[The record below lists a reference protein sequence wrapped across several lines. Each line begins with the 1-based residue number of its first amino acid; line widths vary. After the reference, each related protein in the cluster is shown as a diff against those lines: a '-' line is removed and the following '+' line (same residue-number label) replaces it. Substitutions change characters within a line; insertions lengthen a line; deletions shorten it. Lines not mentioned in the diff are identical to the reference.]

1 MVFTWYLLGIYLV
14 FTWYLLGIT
23 WYLLGIYLVFTWYLL
38 GIFFKITWY
47 LLGLFFIDLVLLGIL
62 LGILLGFLLG
72 ISSNIFQPCH
82 QIFVYHIN
90 FFHKSKFSSFCD
102 PAQSTLFYQK
112 CFESSSGMNTM
123 VDAKIFVHV
132 HVPTRFITRK
142 TQGKGQ
148 VGLQQMLQI
157 VVTQSVALLSI

>member
-1 MVFTWYLLGIYLV
+1 MVFYLVFTWYLHGIYLVFAWYLLGISWYFLGIYLV
-14 FTWYLLGIT
+14 FTWYI
-23 WYLLGIYLVFTWYLL
+23 L
-38 GIFFKITWY
+38 GIFFENSWY
-47 LLGLFFIDLVLLGIL
+47 FFYWLGIL